1 MVHGSIHRAIRVA
14 SQALV
19 LGGLACSV
27 PDKERMNS
35 PPIGYAEP
43 QNSMSEYFAY
53 HNDQGMIHDMSIADI
68 HFVPHTAELSATG
81 QARLE
86 RYSELLATRGGTIHY
101 DPSVRDEKMVQARL
115 DTANEFLKQ
124 TAPGTKTT
132 TVALGLSGGRGMN
145 TKEASL
151 GKEVAKQPEG
161 RQRAYRLKVE
171 SNSKSQ

>member
-1 MVHGSIHRAIRVA
+1 MVQPAILRITIVSSFA
-14 SQALV
+14 LALV
-19 LGGLACSV
+19 GPACGV
-27 PDKERMNS
+27 PDKERLNS
-35 PPIGYAEP
+35 PPVGYAEP
-43 QNSMSEYFAY
+43 HHPMSEYYAY
-53 HNDQGMIHDMSIADI
+53 HNDQGMINDMSIADI
-68 HFVPHTAELSATG
+68 HFVPHTSELSATG

-101 DPSVRDEKMVQARL
+101 DPSERDEKIVQARL

-124 TAPGTKTT
+124 TAPGTKTM

-151 GKEVAKQPEG
+151 GKDVAKQPEP

-171 SNSKSQ
+171 SKANSQ